1 MRAFVVPAIALLL
14 TGCATTSH
22 TDTPSVEEPSGKPVT
37 VRASQA
43 GVKSFIQREMIDAGY
58 SIRKDSDSELISGKP
73 LGVPAEWGYVISYS
87 LTETPPTVRVV
98 AEPKAMLHF
107 GTPNEIDYTN
117 YSSYGERAKAQADAV
132 LSGLTHKFGGD
143 VGSG

>member
-1 MRAFVVPAIALLL
+1 M
-14 TGCATTSH
+14 
-22 TDTPSVEEPSGKPVT
+22 EEPSGKPVT

-43 GVKSFIQREMIDAGY
+43 GVKSFIQREMINAGY
-58 SIRKDSDSELISGKP
+58 SISKDSGSELIFGKP

-87 LTETPPTVRVV
+87 LIETPPTVRVV

-132 LSGLTHKFGGD
+132 LSGLKHKFGGD